1 MRRLTVLFLSVLV
14 AVVPVFA
21 ASKLYVSVQNAELK
35 KSPSYFAKTVSNIA
49 YGTQVSVLK
58 KDGKWTQIKSGSKT
72 GWISSSSLTKK
83 KIVAS
88 SSKANASAK
97 EISLAGKGFTQEIEN
112 SYKNSSGTDYAAVDR
127 IETITVPASKE
138 ANFLIEGSLNNG
150 D

>member
-1 MRRLTVLFLSVLV
+1 MV
-14 AVVPVFA
+14 AVLPIFA

-35 KSPSYFAKTVSNIA
+35 NSPSYFAKTVATVS
-49 YGTQVSVLK
+49 YGEQVTVLK
-58 KDGKWTQIKSGSKT
+58 KDGKWTQVKSGSST
-72 GWISSSSLTKK
+72 GWIATSGLTKK
-83 KIVAS
+83 KISAS

-138 ANFLIEGSLNNG
+138 ANFLQEGALNKG
-150 D
+150 E